1 MASYSGS
8 MLRFAA
14 MMGVST
20 VVLMALPAGATESAA
35 AARETT
41 TAKPTIPVFKRHAAR
56 LIRTGRA
63 DHRRLSFNSSNPEC
77 AVWCGRQFVLMIG
90 IAY

>member
-1 MASYSGS
+1 MASYSGLT
-8 MLRFAA
+8 LRFAA
-14 MMGVST
+14 MIGVAT
-20 VVLMALPAGATESAA
+20 LLLTALPAGAAESAV

-41 TAKPTIPVFKRHAAR
+41 TAKATLPVFKRHAAR
-56 LIRTGRA
+56 LIRTVRA
-63 DHRRLSFNSSNPEC
+63 DHRRVSFNSSNPDC